1 MACTDCINRPG
12 SFQKLPR
19 LSQDGSSIW
28 SCRGSAATWQRKTL
42 HLRADLRSDLV
53 PLDRFATARVGGSW
67 APECEV
73 VRLHPSSADAL
84 GMNAQAAPFS
94 CLRLQ
99 DQLPEGVVTVELK
112 PGNGLLELYGQ
123 PGLYHMQDESLL
135 RSAEMAKGGSY
146 SAVDIFSG
154 RRERVLRA
162 LEALNA
168 QGKCG
173 DAELQVLVDERP
185 ATMDEAAQLLQV
197 TGGTASAAP
206 ATAAP
211 VLAIIAQLLDGRS
224 GQEAFSGLLPCLLR
238 AQCAGG
244 PALHSSCAQLNET
257 LKSKDGGTWKVS
269 VEDMENAM
277 KRGYWSLPPDQSGLH
292 LREREAERL
301 LDRAKREL
309 WQEGSASRLELEKQ
323 IRRFLCLNLLGDAA
337 CHARLRF
344 SFARPQTPLE
354 QESLVELH
362 FLQVQSVPGIWCRLE
377 LAPLQLKSL

>member
-1 MACTDCINRPG
+1 PD

-28 SCRGSAATWQRKTL
+28 SCRGSGAAWQRKTL
-42 HLRADLRSDLV
+42 HLRGDLRSDLV
-53 PLDRFATARVGGSW
+53 PLDRFATARIGGSW

-73 VRLHPSSADAL
+73 VRLHQSSADAL
-84 GMNAQAAPFS
+84 GMTAQAPFS
-94 CLRLQ
+94 CLRLA
-99 DQLPEGVVTVELK
+99 DQLPQGVVTVELK

-185 ATMDEAAQLLQV
+185 ATMAEAAELLQV
-197 TGGTASAAP
+197 TGATASAPTAAP
-206 ATAAP
+206 AAAP

-238 AQCAGG
+238 AQCAAG
-244 PALHSSCAQLNET
+244 PALHSSCSQLNET
-257 LKSKDGGTWKVS
+257 LKSKDGAWKVS

-344 SFARPQTPLE
+344 SFARPKTPLE
-354 QESLVELH
+354 QESLAELH
-362 FLQVQSVPGIWCRLE
+362 FLQLQTAPEIWCRLE